1 MGLEVLDDGLHV
13 GGVPEGDHVE
23 HEAESAEFF
32 FLPFPVACGELA
44 ASTVTDPPGEAVA
57 VFLPIELD
65 EDASALLGI
74 VDIVEHMDR
83 FDDASKF
90 GESAGEWCGAFL
102 DLENAHDRIGLD
114 ATELEGTGEA
124 QEVWPGG
131 GNQFGIDLVTGE
143 PVECVVIGA
152 AIDAPEASCTD
163 ICKARLKRYP
173 RIQKSPNTTSE

>member
-1 MGLEVLDDGLHV
+1 MPMSKGRDAGEFVRIHRASMSLEVLDDSLHV

-32 FLPFPVACGELA
+32 FLPFPVACDELA
-44 ASTVTDPPGEAVA
+44 ASTVTHAPGEAVA

-102 DLENAHDRIGLD
+102 HLENRGRANIRVTSRQILRARAPFDTDWPAGAGPRPAVL
-114 ATELEGTGEA
+114 TG
-124 QEVWPGG
+124 
-131 GNQFGIDLVTGE
+131 
-143 PVECVVIGA
+143 
-152 AIDAPEASCTD
+152 
-163 ICKARLKRYP
+163 
-173 RIQKSPNTTSE
+173 